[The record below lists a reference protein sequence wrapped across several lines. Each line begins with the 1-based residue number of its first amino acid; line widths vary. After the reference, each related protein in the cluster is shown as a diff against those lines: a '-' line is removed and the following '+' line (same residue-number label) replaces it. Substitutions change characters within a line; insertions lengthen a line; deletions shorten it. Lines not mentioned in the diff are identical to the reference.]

1 MNHLLTLKNVT
12 VGYNHH
18 PILKDVSFDVADRDF
33 IGVIGPNG
41 GGKTTLLKTMLGLL
55 SPFEGKVVYAPE
67 LQKGKRIGYLPQ
79 SSRVDKKFPI
89 SVEET
94 ILSGLMPKSQKIFMR
109 RFSKKER
116 ENVYRLLK
124 WVGLETYGKNAI
136 GELSGGEQQKVL
148 LCRAIVANPELLILD
163 EPNTYV
169 DNKFEGE
176 LYEML
181 RELNERMA
189 IVMVSHDIG
198 TITSYVK
205 SIACVN
211 RSLHHHHS
219 NRITETQLAAY
230 DCPIQ
235 LITHGRVPHTVL
247 EKH

>member
-12 VGYNHH
+12 VGYNHQ
-18 PILKDVSFDVADRDF
+18 PVLEDVNFAVEDRDF

-41 GGKTTLLKTMLGLL
+41 GGKTTLIKTMLGLL
-55 SPFEGKVVYAPE
+55 SPFGGKVIYAPE
-67 LQKGKRIGYLPQ
+67 LQKGRRIGYLPQ
-79 SSRVDKKFPI
+79 SSEVDKKFPI

-94 ILSGLMPKSQKIFMR
+94 VFSGLMPRSQRIFMR
-109 RFSKKER
+109 RFSRQDQEH
-116 ENVYRLLK
+116 VYKLLK
-124 WVGLETYGKNAI
+124 WVGLEAYGKRSI
-136 GELSGGEQQKVL
+136 GELSGGQQQKVL

-198 TITSYVK
+198 TITAYVK

>member
-1 MNHLLTLKNVT
+1 ME
-12 VGYNHH
+12 
-18 PILKDVSFDVADRDF
+18 A
-33 IGVIGPNG
+33 
-41 GGKTTLLKTMLGLL
+41 
-55 SPFEGKVVYAPE
+55 
-67 LQKGKRIGYLPQ
+67 
-79 SSRVDKKFPI
+79 
-89 SVEET
+89 
-94 ILSGLMPKSQKIFMR
+94 
-109 RFSKKER
+109 
-116 ENVYRLLK
+116 
-124 WVGLETYGKNAI
+124 YGATAI
-136 GELSGGEQQKVL
+136 GQLSGGQQQKVL
-148 LCRAIVANPELLILD
+148 LCRAIIANPELLILD

-181 RELNERMA
+181 KELNERMA

-247 EKH
+247 EKHE